1 MRQPS
6 HGLSK
11 LPGHL
16 YRHIHATY
24 NNVHSEGET
33 INRYQIGP
41 SRNFQEVGAMRKY
54 QRLWVHGN
62 LITLALASFAFLL
75 TWQHGVHD
83 SPAQAQEK
91 TDQAKSDLHAIAQA
105 NTEFAFDLYHKL
117 RERQGNVFFSPFSI
131 STALAMTSAGARGN
145 TLAQM
150 EKTLHFPFEQKRLHE
165 AFGSLLQQSRSG
177 KGYQLHVAN
186 ALWCQEGVP
195 FREEFLSLNEK
206 YYGAKP
212 FAVDYI
218 NNTELARR
226 AINEW
231 VEKQTQNK
239 IKELIKP
246 GVLSNLTRLVLT
258 NAIYFKGDW
267 AIKFDPAKTREEPFF
282 VSLKESVKVPM
293 MYQSGQFPFFWE
305 AGVRGIELPYAGKD
319 VTMVLF
325 VTDQLD
331 GLPEFEKSLSAEKLQ
346 QLLSKLRM
354 ANDVDVFLPRFRV
367 TSEFQLQEELK
378 ALGMKDAF
386 EAGQADFSGIS
397 PEALSQKWHISA
409 VVHKAFVEVNEE
421 GTEAAAATG
430 VIIKAVALPPSFRA
444 DRPFFFLIRDKRTNS
459 ILFMGRITNPQ
470 S

>member
-1 MRQPS
+1 MR
-6 HGLSK
+6 
-11 LPGHL
+11 
-16 YRHIHATY
+16 
-24 NNVHSEGET
+24 
-33 INRYQIGP
+33 
-41 SRNFQEVGAMRKY
+41 MY
-54 QRLWVHGN
+54 QRHGAIVS
-62 LITLALASFAFLL
+62 LLALAVASGATLL
-75 TWQHGVHD
+75 TWQHGAHN
-83 SPAQAQEK
+83 SLAQAEEK
-91 TDQAKSDLHAIAQA
+91 TDQAKSDVQTVAQA
-105 NTEFAFDLYHKL
+105 NADFAFDLYHKL
-117 RERQGNVFFSPFSI
+117 RERKGNVFFSPFSI

-165 AFGSLLQQSRSG
+165 AFGWLLQHTRSG

-195 FREEFLSLNEK
+195 FREEFLSLNDK

-218 NNTELARR
+218 NNTEQARR

-246 GVLSNLTRLVLT
+246 GVLGSLTRLVLT

-293 MYQSGQFPFFWE
+293 MYQSGQFAFFRE

-325 VTDQLD
+325 VTDKLD
-331 GLPEFEKSLSAEKLQ
+331 GLAEFEKSLSAEKLQ
-346 QLLSKLRM
+346 QWLSKLRM
-354 ANDVDVFLPRFRV
+354 VNDVEVFLPRFRV
-367 TSEFQLQEELK
+367 TSEFQLDEELK

-386 EAGQADFSGIS
+386 EAAQADFSGIS
-397 PEALSQKWHISA
+397 PEAQSQKWHISA

-430 VIIKAVALPPSFRA
+430 VVIKAVALPPSFRA

-459 ILFMGRITNPQ
+459 ILFMGRVVDPR